1 MADST
6 HSCVTPSTPS
16 ESGRNVLLV
25 EDDSRVRISLGLALG
40 DEGFAVV
47 TSGSGEEA
55 MKMLDGQ
62 VVDVVLL
69 DLMLPGMD
77 GLTVCRAVRARGDLP
92 IIIITARSDTPSVI
106 EGLEAGA
113 DDYVTKP
120 LVAVELA
127 ARIRALQRRRRPG
140 GSDAPAPPVRIA
152 DLDISAAEGA
162 VRRAGVDIHLTRT
175 EFRLLEEIAAA
186 HGAVVSRETLLNRVW
201 GYDYY
206 GDTRLLDVHIN
217 RLRRK
222 IERIPEDPSVI
233 LTVRGVG
240 YKAGRE

>member
-1 MADST
+1 MTDST
-6 HSCVTPSTPS
+6 NRHGERSTLS
-16 ESGRNVLLV
+16 EPGRSVLLV
-25 EDDSRVRISLGLALG
+25 EDDARVRVSLGLALG
-40 DEGFAVV
+40 DEGFEVLSA
-47 TSGSGEEA
+47 GSGEQA
-55 MKMLDGQ
+55 MALLESRS
-62 VVDVVLL
+62 VDVVLL
-69 DLMLPGMD
+69 DLMLPGVD
-77 GLTVCRAVRARGDLP
+77 GLSVCRALRSRGDLP

-120 LVAVELA
+120 LIAVELA

-140 GSDAPAPPVRIA
+140 GSETARFPVRVG
-152 DLDISAAEGA
+152 DLDIVPAEGV

-175 EFRLLEEIAAA
+175 EFRLLEELA
-186 HGAVVSRETLLNRVW
+186 GAEGCVVSRETLLNRVW

-206 GDTRLLDVHIN
+206 GDTRLLDVHMN

-222 IERIPEDPSVI
+222 IELSPEEPSVV

-240 YKAGRE
+240 YKVRRA

>member
-1 MADST
+1 
-6 HSCVTPSTPS
+6 
-16 ESGRNVLLV
+16 
-25 EDDSRVRISLGLALG
+25 
-40 DEGFAVV
+40 VV